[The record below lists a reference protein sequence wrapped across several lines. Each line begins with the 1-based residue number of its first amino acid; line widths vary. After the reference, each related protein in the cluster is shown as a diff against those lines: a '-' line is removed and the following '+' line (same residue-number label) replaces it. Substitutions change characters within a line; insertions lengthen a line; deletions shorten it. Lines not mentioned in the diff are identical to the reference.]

1 MGKLIIL
8 GIKTPAHGQAVIWLI
23 IFCSVLVLGII
34 IERLINL
41 HRSRLRINAFMEEL
55 SPLLK
60 RNKII
65 EAVSLCDREASPLAN
80 VIKAGV
86 LKHDRDSGEIK
97 EVMEEAGMR
106 EMPRMEKNLPI
117 LATAAYLSPLLGM
130 LGTILGMV
138 EIFIGVRSAGGLFD
152 PTELAGGVGE
162 ALLTTALGII
172 VAIPAF
178 IAHNYFVSRL
188 DGLVRELRRLS
199 VDIPKLLKPD
209 SRYEG

>member
-23 IFCSVLVLGII
+23 IFCSVLIIGII

-41 HRSRLRINAFMEEL
+41 RRSRIKIRAFMEEL

-65 EAVSLCDREASPLAN
+65 EAVSACDREASPLAN
-80 VIKAGV
+80 VIKAGI

-106 EMPRMEKNLPI
+106 EIPRMEKNLPI
-117 LATAAYLSPLLGM
+117 LATVAYLSPLLGM

-138 EIFIGVRSAGGLFD
+138 EIFIRVRSASGLFD
-152 PTELAGGVGE
+152 PRELAGGVGE

-188 DGLVRELRRLS
+188 DVFVRELRQLS
-199 VDIPKLLKPD
+199 VDVPKLLKSD
-209 SRYEG
+209 SRYED